1 MQHFLFS
8 YKNMQLEANQAK
20 YAKYG
25 LGKKTPTRAQ
35 ILVKGYQL
43 NLPLKRVELKR
54 TIDGMLKYLLT
65 DKLIVG
71 ATRKVLMR
79 KVLMRKVQLLENP
92 KTVGLPEPSHSIQNY
107 VLCALTPAVGCE
119 YNS

>member
-1 MQHFLFS
+1 MRQIKQNMHGFS
-8 YKNMQLEANQAK
+8 KKN
-20 YAKYG
+20 
-25 LGKKTPTRAQ
+25 TRAQ

-71 ATRKVLMR
+71 ATRKVF
-79 KVLMRKVQLLENP
+79 MRKVQLLENP
-92 KTVGLPEPSHSIQNY
+92 RTLGLPEPNPNLATLSRTMFS
-107 VLCALTPAVGCE
+107 VP
-119 YNS
+119 